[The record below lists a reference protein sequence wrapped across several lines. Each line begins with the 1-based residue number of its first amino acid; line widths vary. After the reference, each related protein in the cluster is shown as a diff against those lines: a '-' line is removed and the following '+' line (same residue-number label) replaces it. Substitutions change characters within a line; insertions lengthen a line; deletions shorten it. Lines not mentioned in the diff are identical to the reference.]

1 MIDWYRVQELHAEIG
16 EEAFEEVLALFV
28 DEVDEALARLR
39 HAQDAPARMA
49 EFHFLK
55 GAALNLGLKD
65 MASLCGQAEQMAND
79 GAPTDPERN
88 TVLADFPQAIA
99 VLRNAWRDK
108 V

>member
-1 MIDWYRVQELHAEIG
+1 MIDWCRVRELHDEIG

-28 DEVDEALARLR
+28 DEVDDALARLQ
-39 HAQDAPARMA
+39 HAQEASARMA

-55 GAALNLGLKD
+55 GAALNLGLED

-79 GAPTDPERN
+79 GTPTDSERS

-99 VLRNAWRDK
+99 VLRSDWRAK